1 MAENLNIH
9 VAVDNNQTVS
19 KFVVHENGQVIFRND
34 ASAKLKVEFSDP
46 VALCKGGTAKAFI
59 DIDPGKKESLKVCKD
74 TTMTSLKYTATV
86 ENAVPEDPILIIE
99 RGPINIFESSL
110 LIAAG
115 GLVVGLVAGY
125 LIARQQKTRTR
136 PAS

>member
-1 MAENLNIH
+1 MAEKLNIH
-9 VAVDNNQTVS
+9 VAVENNQTVS

-46 VALCKGGTAKAFI
+46 AALCKGGTAKAFI
-59 DIDPGKKESLKVCKD
+59 DVDPGMKENLKVCNG

-86 ENAVPEDPILIIE
+86 ENALPEDPILIIE
-99 RGPINIFESSL
+99 RDPINIFESSFL
-110 LIAAG
+110 VAAG

-125 LIARQQKTRTR
+125 LIARQLKTRHR
-136 PAS
+136 PAT